1 MIHQNPAFVK
11 YDLRF
16 VGFWSRMEEITFGGG
31 VVKEINLTEGP
42 IFTKLARF
50 SLPMIA
56 GNLLQQV
63 YNLVDTLI
71 VGKCI
76 SSDALAAVGSAY
88 TLMTFLTSILIG
100 LCMGSGAFFSADYG
114 AGEEDR
120 LGEDIRLSFGFIL
133 AMCALIYAVI
143 YPGMELILSLLQT
156 PTELL
161 ALTRNYV
168 RPVFTGIFFVF
179 LYNFYAYLLRAV
191 GNSLIPLIFLGISAL
206 LNIALDLW
214 FVLGLNM
221 GVAGAAWATVVAQA
235 VSGLGIALYSHK
247 KLPLL
252 RRKTKGRS
260 LSRLWEIIVNDA
272 ATALQQ
278 SVMNFGILMIQG
290 LVNSFGPTVMA
301 SFAAAV
307 KIDTIAYMPAQEFGN
322 AYSLFI
328 SQNYGARQ
336 PERIRKGTRLSFLVS
351 AVFCLMISGLIFL
364 LSPWLMG
371 FFVEAGETAIIAGG
385 VQYLRIEGPMYVG
398 IGILFLWYGY
408 FRAIRKPQVSLI
420 LTVISLGTRVALSY
434 ALAPRTPLGVVA
446 IWLSIPIGWVL
457 ADLAGLVFYC
467 RLRPEI
473 ETALSQ
479 RACRGCPANQNLKE
493 EVIHEYRENC
503 EKRHHLRSDSQ

>member
-1 MIHQNPAFVK
+1 M
-11 YDLRF
+11 
-16 VGFWSRMEEITFGGG
+16 
-31 VVKEINLTEGP
+31 KEINLTEGS
-42 IFTKLARF
+42 IFTKLVQF

-76 SSDALAAVGSAY
+76 GSDALAAVGSAY

-114 AGEEDR
+114 AGEEAQ

-133 AMCALIYAVI
+133 AMCALIYAII

-161 ALTRNYV
+161 ELTRNYV

-179 LYNFYAYLLRAV
+179 LYNFYAYLLRAM
-191 GNSLIPLIFLGISAL
+191 GNSLVPLVFLGISAL
-206 LNIALDLW
+206 LNIVLDLW
-214 FVLGLNM
+214 FVLGFHM
-221 GVAGAAWATVVAQA
+221 GVAGAAWATVIAQA
-235 VSGLGIALYSHK
+235 VSGVGIALYT
-247 KLPLL
+247 
-252 RRKTKGRS
+252 RRKLSLPQVKTKTS
-260 LSRLWEIIVNDA
+260 LSRLREIMVNDA

-290 LVNSFGPTVMA
+290 LVNSFGATVMA

-322 AYSLFI
+322 AYSLFV

-351 AVFCLMISGLIFL
+351 TIFCLVISGLIFL
-364 LSPWLMG
+364 LSPRLMG
-371 FFVEAGETAIIAGG
+371 FFVEPGETAIIAGG
-385 VQYLRIEGPMYVG
+385 VQYLRIEGSMYVG

-434 ALAPRTPLGVVA
+434 ALAPRTALGVVA

-457 ADLAGLVFYC
+457 ADLAGLVFYG
-467 RLRPEI
+467 RLRPEM
-473 ETALSQ
+473 
-479 RACRGCPANQNLKE
+479 
-493 EVIHEYRENC
+493 
-503 EKRHHLRSDSQ
+503 